1 MGLTAIFIPKADVF
15 ESEWR
20 PLAVAER
27 SMQYVEDLYYE
38 RTFLTQR
45 RIKEHSLFMYMQIF
59 QRSPTVVFNITDKW
73 WSSVDILSKFI
84 MLFT

>member
-1 MGLTAIFIPKADVF
+1 
-15 ESEWR
+15 
-20 PLAVAER
+20 
-27 SMQYVEDLYYE
+27 MQYVEDLYYE

-73 WSSVDILSKFI
+73 
-84 MLFT
+84 